1 MPEIETA
8 ALGNEAGMIGA
19 ASLLYVKYGGDK
31 MRINPDNKKIRY
43 SGRIDWRN
51 PKEPIW
57 VYPCTSAEFKFT
69 GKYLKIFLK
78 NKNEYWQNYLGCILD
93 GVQLC
98 YYLDN
103 KKENEIEI
111 RVPENENGEHHVL
124 FFKRQDSCHEM
135 HILGFEI
142 EDGAKLLELPDAQTR
157 KIEVYGDSV
166 SAGEVS
172 EAVDYRGKEDP
183 EHNGEYSNSW
193 YSYAW
198 MTARRLN
205 AQIHDIAQ
213 GGIALRDHTGW
224 FYEPEAIGMETAWNK
239 IHYNPLFGNA
249 TEWDFS
255 KYTPQVVIVAIG
267 QNDNHP
273 DDYMKEDYNS
283 ERSKQWREH
292 YKAFIEGLKKQYPE
306 AKIVCCTTLLC
317 HDESWDRSIGEVV
330 KELDHPDVTQCL
342 FTRNGKGTPGHLR
355 IPEAEEMSQEL
366 ADYIEK
372 LNVKG
377 WEK

>member
-1 MPEIETA
+1 MNLLSWDLSLAREQEHVDSDPLPERR
-8 ALGNEAGMIGA
+8 M
-19 ASLLYVKYGGDK
+19 
-31 MRINPDNKKIRY
+31 
-43 SGRIDWRN
+43 
-51 PKEPIW
+51 
-57 VYPCTSAEFKFT
+57 
-69 GKYLKIFLK
+69 
-78 NKNEYWQNYLGCILD
+78 
-93 GVQLC
+93 
-98 YYLDN
+98 
-103 KKENEIEI
+103 
-111 RVPENENGEHHVL
+111 
-124 FFKRQDSCHEM
+124 
-135 HILGFEI
+135 
-142 EDGAKLLELPDAQTR
+142 
-157 KIEVYGDSV
+157 EVYGDSV

-183 EHNGEYSNSW
+183 EHNGEYSNSFW

-330 KELDHPDVTQCL
+330 KRAGSSGLPSVFSHEMERVLPDICVSRRQERKCL
-342 FTRNGKGTPGHLR
+342 RSWL
-355 IPEAEEMSQEL
+355 I
-366 ADYIEK
+366 I
-372 LNVKG
+372 
-377 WEK
+377 

>member
-1 MPEIETA
+1 MTILA
-8 ALGNEAGMIGA
+8 
-19 ASLLYVKYGGDK
+19 DH
-31 MRINPDNKKIRY
+31 KKLIY
-43 SGRIDWRN
+43 SGRIDWSN
-51 PKEPIW
+51 PLEPIF
-57 VYPCTSAEFKFT
+57 VFPCTFVKMKFT
-69 GKYLKIFLK
+69 GNVLKVHVK
-78 NKNEYWQNYLGCILD
+78 NRNAYWNNYLGVLLD
-93 GVQLC
+93 GEQSSVLLPKDGEAL
-98 YYLDN
+98 LDIPV
-103 KKENEIEI
+103 KGSEKT
-111 RVPENENGEHHVL
+111 EHEVMI
-124 FFKRQDSCHEM
+124 FKRQDSCHELTF
-135 HILGFEI
+135 LGFELG
-142 EDGAKLLELPDAQTR
+142 EGAEIMDSDPLPER
-157 KIEVYGDSV
+157 RIEVYGDSV

-172 EAVDYRGKEDP
+172 EAVDYTGKEDP
-183 EHNGEYSNSW
+183 EHNGEYSN
-193 YSYAW
+193 
-198 MTARRLN
+198 RLVFLCMDDCEKIECSRSMN
-205 AQIHDIAQ
+205 IAQ

-330 KELDHPDVTQCL
+330 KELDHPDITQCL

>member
-1 MPEIETA
+1 MQIRA
-8 ALGNEAGMIGA
+8 D
-19 ASLLYVKYGGDK
+19 DK
-31 MRINPDNKKIRY
+31 KLQY
-43 SGRIDWRN
+43 CGRIDTADLKA
-51 PKEPIW
+51 PVF
-57 VYPCTSAEFKFT
+57 VYPCTSVGMKFT
-69 GKYLKIFLK
+69 GNVLKISVR
-78 NKNEYWQNYLGCILD
+78 NKNAYWDNFLGCILD
-93 GVQLC
+93 GEQTALLLPKSGEAV
-98 YYLDN
+98 LDIPV
-103 KKENEIEI
+103 KENAD
-111 RVPENENGEHHVL
+111 GEHEAL
-124 FFKRQDSCHEM
+124 FFKRQDSCHELTF
-135 HILGFEI
+135 LGFEL
-142 EDGAKLLELPDAQTR
+142 GAGVEIMDSEPLPER
-157 KIEVYGDSV
+157 RIEVYGDSV

-172 EAVDYRGKEDP
+172 EAVDYTGKEDP

-205 AQIHDIAQ
+205 AQIHDVAQ

-330 KELDHPDVTQCL
+330 KELDHPDITQCL

-366 ADYIEK
+366 AAYIEK

>member
-1 MPEIETA
+1 
-8 ALGNEAGMIGA
+8 
-19 ASLLYVKYGGDK
+19 
-31 MRINPDNKKIRY
+31 
-43 SGRIDWRN
+43 
-51 PKEPIW
+51 
-57 VYPCTSAEFKFT
+57 
-69 GKYLKIFLK
+69 
-78 NKNEYWQNYLGCILD
+78 
-93 GVQLC
+93 
-98 YYLDN
+98 
-103 KKENEIEI
+103 
-111 RVPENENGEHHVL
+111 
-124 FFKRQDSCHEM
+124 
-135 HILGFEI
+135 
-142 EDGAKLLELPDAQTR
+142 
-157 KIEVYGDSV
+157 
-166 SAGEVS
+166 
-172 EAVDYRGKEDP
+172 
-183 EHNGEYSNSW
+183 
-193 YSYAW
+193 

-205 AQIHDIAQ
+205 AQIHDVAQ

-273 DDYMKEDYNS
+273 NDYMKEDYNS

-292 YKAFIEGLKKQYPE
+292 YKAFIQGLKKQYPE

-317 HDESWDRSIGEVV
+317 HDASWDRSIGEVV
-330 KELDHPDVTQCL
+330 KELDHPDITQCL

-366 ADYIEK
+366 AAYIEK

>member
-1 MPEIETA
+1 MPE
-8 ALGNEAGMIGA
+8 
-19 ASLLYVKYGGDK
+19 
-31 MRINPDNKKIRY
+31 RR
-43 SGRIDWRN
+43 
-51 PKEPIW
+51 
-57 VYPCTSAEFKFT
+57 
-69 GKYLKIFLK
+69 
-78 NKNEYWQNYLGCILD
+78 
-93 GVQLC
+93 
-98 YYLDN
+98 
-103 KKENEIEI
+103 
-111 RVPENENGEHHVL
+111 
-124 FFKRQDSCHEM
+124 
-135 HILGFEI
+135 
-142 EDGAKLLELPDAQTR
+142 
-157 KIEVYGDSV
+157 IEVYGDSV

-172 EAVDYRGKEDP
+172 EAVDYTGKEDP

-292 YKAFIEGLKKQYPE
+292 YKAFIEGMKKQYPE
-306 AKIVCCTTLLC
+306 AKIVCCTTLLF